1 MPQCLRVERQKE
13 GVSIFGPQFT
23 PIKGTNEDFESIER
37 IFTLWVLCTDSYYAL
52 SFSHSYF
59 LCLSKESNQRK
70 DTFCPNAPQD
80 KRLAIRWFCGGFL
93 FDCAGARGLDK
104 ASGFLFGGCGV
115 LLFFVCVWCVIIMC
129 CVGAGCCTS
138 IKLGAWV
145 WEILHCVLGE
155 LLLGFVRGVCGKE
168 KGHLGGDLCIMFSSC
183 FGINAILRR
192 V

>member
-1 MPQCLRVERQKE
+1 MERQKE

-80 KRLAIRWFCGGFL
+80 KRICYTLIAGDC
-93 FDCAGARGLDK
+93 FDATLERAGPMKLGTSYL
-104 ASGFLFGGCGV
+104 G
-115 LLFFVCVWCVIIMC
+115 VWCSTS
-129 CVGAGCCTS
+129 AGCFIS
-138 IKLGAWV
+138 IKPSAWV
-145 WEILHCVLGE
+145 REILHYVQY
-155 LLLGFVRGVCGKE
+155 
-168 KGHLGGDLCIMFSSC
+168 D
-183 FGINAILRR
+183 NAILLISFF
-192 V
+192 VKKN